1 MPSAAGRAAGEA
13 PQRGA
18 GVARSGRGP
27 SFARAREHIKRSRQA
42 CGASGLVA
50 AVLVALILAGCGGS
64 AASQAVSDAAHV
76 ARVITRVSTRELRSW
91 CPRSVADGGRR
102 LSQAQARKC
111 LKRAW
116 NGWLS
121 DLHHDGY
128 APRKIAQQNAP

>member
-1 MPSAAGRAAGEA
+1 MPRAAGRAASEA

-42 CGASGLVA
+42 SRTSGLFA

-76 ARVITRVSTRELRSW
+76 ARVVTRLSRREMRSW
-91 CPRSVADGGRR
+91 CPRSVGDRGRR
-102 LSQAQARKC
+102 LSQAQAREC

-121 DLHHDGY
+121 ELRHDGY
-128 APRKIAQQNAP
+128 DPRKIAQENAP